1 MYLVI
6 EELYKNLREKLRRF
20 KILIIYIRIIICF
33 NLKKKIEITKQAKR
47 ILSATHE
54 TKIEIEDLVEGL
66 DFSEVLTRAK
76 FEELNADLFR

>member
-1 MYLVI
+1 M
-6 EELYKNLREKLRRF
+6 F
-20 KILIIYIRIIICF
+20 QF
-33 NLKKKIEITKQAKR
+33 KKKIEITKQAKR